1 MALQLSLVFWSA
13 LASSASSVRAP
24 ASGTSTDEDWG
35 HRRPVEAHLSYTPPS
50 STPTHG
56 LASLH
61 CLNVNA
67 FTQVICVKY
76 LNSPFSFRYLAE
88 PEEMFLLVPWILLSQ
103 VSTSSNSP
111 FEVDLSTSPS
121 SDTLETLQQ
130 VARVSLQPRG
140 TGCLTKLYTIL
151 QSRNVNQILK
161 SRISFFPQ

>member
-1 MALQLSLVFWSA
+1 MFWSA

-35 HRRPVEAHLSYTPPS
+35 QRRPVEAHLSYTPTS

-88 PEEMFLLVPWILLSQ
+88 QEEMFLLVHWILLSL

-121 SDTLETLQQ
+121 SNTLETLQQ
-130 VARVSLQPRG
+130 VARIILQPRG
-140 TGCLTKLYTIL
+140 TGCLTLC
-151 QSRNVNQILK
+151 QSCIVNQILK
-161 SRISFFPQ
+161 SRISFFSQ